1 MRRISAVQGYLID
14 ANLWV
19 AATFERHPHHG
30 LVNGFFSQHTS
41 PEQPAHLC
49 RATEQSWLRLITTS
63 ALQRNYDSP
72 VISNRDAVNLFEK
85 TVALPNVSWT
95 AAEPEGLGTLW
106 HHLASL
112 PTASP
117 KVWMDAYLAAFAI
130 GHDLEF
136 VTLDGDFKRFV
147 KDGLKLKLL
156 TP

>member
-1 MRRISAVQGYLID
+1 M
-14 ANLWV
+14 
-19 AATFERHPHHG
+19 
-30 LVNGFFSQHTS
+30 
-41 PEQPAHLC
+41 
-49 RATEQSWLRLITTS
+49 
-63 ALQRNYDSP
+63 
-72 VISNRDAVNLFEK
+72 NLFEK
-85 TVALPNVSWT
+85 TVALPNVSRT
-95 AAEPEGLGTLW
+95 AAEPVGLGTLW

-117 KVWMDAYLAAFAI
+117 KVWTDAYLAAFAI